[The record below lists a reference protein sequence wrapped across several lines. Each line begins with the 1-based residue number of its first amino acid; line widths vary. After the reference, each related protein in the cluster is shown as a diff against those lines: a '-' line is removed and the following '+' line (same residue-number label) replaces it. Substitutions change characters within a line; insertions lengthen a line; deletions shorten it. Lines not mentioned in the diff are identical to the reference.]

1 MLSPDVLKN
10 YTPLHSLTN
19 EHLTRLTKRV
29 LVEDI
34 AKGAEICRE
43 GSTDSNAIYL
53 LEGGVELSSQSSSM
67 KRILQAGTA
76 DAYFPLGPGMPRP
89 YTIKATTA
97 ARIFRIDNSKLDRA
111 VLLDEVST
119 TITRIHDAGSAFHGD
134 SEWLE
139 QMLATPA
146 FSALP
151 RERVA
156 MMLLKL
162 EPLMVKTGAPVI
174 RQGEEGDYYYII
186 KEGEFSVS
194 RKNDQGKVSLVNKLK
209 RGGVF
214 GEEALLT
221 GEPRNANIVA
231 MTDGIVMR
239 LAKAD
244 FVDLLKKP
252 LIAYVTVDEAQ
263 DRLRRGARL
272 VDVRSAVDFQQGA
285 LKGSVNIPITDLR
298 GRLRELDTIYSYVLY
313 CRSGVQSEVAAF
325 LLRQRGFDVA
335 VLRNGLESLRATK
348 REN

>member
-1 MLSPDVLKN
+1 MLSAEVLKN
-10 YTPLHSLTN
+10 YTPLHGLTD
-19 EHLTRLTKRV
+19 EHLARLAKRIE
-29 LVEDI
+29 VEDL
-34 AKGAEICRE
+34 AKGAELCRE
-43 GSTDSNAIYL
+43 GGTNSDAIYL

-67 KRILQAGTA
+67 KRVLQAGTA
-76 DAYFPLGPGMPRP
+76 DAYFPLGPGLPRP
-89 YTIKATTA
+89 YTIIATTA
-97 ARIFRIDNSKLDRA
+97 ARIFRIDSSKLDRA

-119 TITRIHDAGSAFHGD
+119 TITRVHDAGSAFQGD

-156 MMLLKL
+156 MLLLKL
-162 EPLMVKTGAPVI
+162 EPLIVKTGAAVI

-194 RKNDQGKVSLVNKLK
+194 RKNAQGKVSLVTKIK

-231 MTDGIVMR
+231 MSDGIVMR

-244 FVDLLKKP
+244 FEQLLKKP
-252 LIAYVTVDEAQ
+252 LIAYVTVEEAQ
-263 DRLRRGARL
+263 ERLRRGARL
-272 VDVRSAVDFQQGA
+272 VDVRSAADFQQGA
-285 LKGSVNIPITDLR
+285 LKGSVNIPIAELR
-298 GRLRELDTIYSYVLY
+298 GRLSQLDPVCPYVLY
-313 CRSGVQSEVAAF
+313 CSNGVQSEVAAF
-325 LLRQRGFDVA
+325 LLRQRGFEVA
-335 VLRNGLESLRATK
+335 VLRNGLQSILR
-348 REN
+348 